1 LVARPFFV
9 GRVGATKPVW
19 QKTDFML
26 SEAALKEFKQIYFAE
41 YGTELS
47 DSEAADLAINF
58 LTFMN
63 AVYRP
68 VKKEWL
74 DKK

>member
-1 LVARPFFV
+1 
-9 GRVGATKPVW
+9 
-19 QKTDFML
+19 ML
-26 SEAALKEFKQIYFAE
+26 SETAKQEFKQIYLE
-41 YGTELS
+41 KYGTELS

-63 AVYRP
+63 AIYRP

-74 DKK
+74 DNK